1 MTTRVKEILKEK
13 GMTLNELAE
22 ILGVT
27 RGAVSRQIKGKMLI
41 ETAERIAKA
50 LDVPMW
56 QLFADPIEVSEDGT
70 KLVCPH
76 CGKAITV
83 ELK

>member
-1 MTTRVKEILKEK
+1 
-13 GMTLNELAE
+13 MTLNELAE

-56 QLFADPIEVSEDGT
+56 QLFADPNEVSEDGM